1 MPKGGGSKT
10 PQLDHFPLS
19 TDMVEKQG
27 GKKDKVLSNK
37 TPKLDRSDVVKEM
50 KEKASK
56 RKLPFTTGAN
66 GDQKDS
72 DSEKPGPE
80 RKRIKKEPSTR
91 KTGLPFGMGMP
102 GIRVGYPLSERQQV
116 ALLMQ
121 MTAEPSVNSP
131 DSTPKHQSQS
141 SMGQK
146 GTPNSASKTKDKVN
160 KRNERGETRLHRA
173 AIRGEARRIK
183 ELISEGADVNVKDF
197 AGWTALHE
205 ACNRGYYDV
214 AKQLLA
220 AGAEVN
226 TKGLDDDTPLHDASN
241 NGHFKVV
248 KLLLR
253 YGADPRQSNRRGETP
268 LKVANSP
275 TMLNLLLGKGTY
287 TSSEES
293 SSESSEEEE
302 DAPSFAPSSSVDGNN
317 TDSEFEKGLKLKG
330 KNADPPKSAT
340 TPVKDE
346 YEFDEDDEEERVPPV
361 DDKHLLKKDFRKEPV
376 PKANSFLPV
385 PKTEVKTYSKSN
397 SLTPKKPV
405 RRIISDSNSS
415 DEDDRTLCF
424 TSTPTPRQTQQANT
438 KTRDSIALSS
448 KQQKDKSKVKKKRK
462 KESKNNVSKE
472 VRFGKVNDKFCTSD
486 SECEDIESED
496 DKGSNSIKDSST
508 MKDSTGFNTSS
519 SQKQT
524 QSLAEQ
530 HPKQWRTDGWKTV
543 SSPTWSDVSS
553 LSDSVR
559 TRLSSESDYSSADSS
574 VESIKHPKRKA
585 QENKK
590 KNNSHSN
597 AVEKKNSDLYKNAD
611 STASKMDGDGKVVK
625 KHKAKHKHK
634 AKEKE
639 KAQSVVLNQDMN
651 EKFVKSYSFDF
662 EDSRKN
668 SVGDSEST
676 TEGKIKLKQEKD
688 HSKKED
694 RLSKSK
700 SDDKDWVTGK
710 EVHRTIKEEKNKK
723 AKDSAKEKSL
733 KEEKTIKSEKERIV
747 KEKEKPKEDKQ
758 KAHKD
763 DKKKKSKEK
772 SSSKAERKSEQKE
785 EKHLKVDKEKTS
797 KDDKSKK
804 DKTTKEEPDFEGYDV
819 NNRFLNTDD
828 SKLSASDDHHDRWGS
843 EMSSDSSLYDDSWD
857 TPVKEYKE
865 YKANNSVKLIVETV
879 KEESRRKDGKVK
891 EKKSDHNDKRSEEK
905 VTSKKKD
912 KDLEKS
918 SDKKKDWTDKQKLN
932 TSHSEKEKK
941 RKESTD
947 FVKKEALENNR
958 ERKDS
963 YEFAKDRKDVK
974 IKQESHDYSNDAFFK
989 DLDAVSKSCD
999 VRERN
1004 HSGKEKDKK
1013 SDVAEKREKKADKHK
1028 TKDLEKDK
1036 SEKNITE
1043 KGAKEKDGERVLK
1056 DKKEAV
1062 KEKHKESHGKDRKM
1076 SSEQVKKEK
1085 GTQEKHSEREK
1096 DFQEV
1101 KKEERKQE
1109 KSKTW
1114 YKIADIFT
1122 DESDDDEDSYSG
1134 GGAQDRKDSTPDHE
1148 ELDHFTSDKIRKSTD
1163 GKHVTEKA
1171 KEHKKKEK
1179 GAFDTGKERKGSL
1192 EKHNKDKKDIV
1203 DVKHKDRKD
1212 RASVDSN
1219 QDKKNKQKVLDKRD
1233 TSEEKTKSKYKD
1245 KLEHSKE
1252 RKMSKGS
1259 GENEKSLL
1267 EKLEEE
1273 AMNDY
1278 KDDSNDKNSEI
1289 SSDSF
1294 TDRGHDPILTSYYDS
1309 IGLNDVLDERRDS
1322 LSISTPQDKFREKER
1337 HRHSSSSSS
1346 KKSHDK
1352 DKEKVKKDKGDK
1364 RDKTEEIRESY
1375 SRRES
1380 LPFDKEPMPLEA
1392 DPYTFPCGGKGDGE
1406 DDFEKTLEFEKEMSK
1421 KDKEK
1426 SSVINDRIKD
1436 KKKKEKHKEKI
1447 KEEKNKY
1454 IDGFGSFKHSKEEIK
1469 AGLKDSPQLTVLK
1482 ERSKEDSP
1490 KYEIKKERN
1499 RDSLEKDNRLDHSK
1513 SKSKEENE
1521 KLAPSKDVTAR
1532 KDNRPREKLLVD
1544 GDLQVTSFGQ
1554 MLSQKDQEIEERHK
1568 KHKERMKQMER
1579 LRPKT
1584 GDIKLKDK
1592 TKSTEEVKKTRTE
1605 LTKKSNCVESGLK
1618 EKKLKDVSSI
1628 PIAPM
1633 MSPGRKFQPD
1643 TQNSKD
1649 WLTGH
1654 QMKENLP
1661 ASPRPDQNRPT
1672 GVPTPTSV
1680 ISCPS
1685 YEEVMQTPR
1694 TPSCSAEDYPDI
1706 MLDGLEC
1713 HNSSAMAMSMNA
1725 CSPTIFE
1732 RYSNPQSFPEG
1743 TCPTPAKN
1751 LQLPLVSRSQTSDV
1765 RRPLE
1770 EEFKAEADK
1779 FLRQSDEGVDYE
1791 PSSQSL
1797 EDKTGSLDRLECV
1810 SPAYFSPIR
1819 LLSPCREPVHS
1830 MPDVV
1835 APGLVGVESSDHIV
1849 DSVFSSFLPKPST
1862 PVHRPDPQEPCFD
1875 IAAPPTPAPAALPP
1889 LDIDDISEPHHSEP
1903 NMVLSDL
1910 PPSTD
1915 LVQEEE
1921 EEEEEEEEDD
1931 ERADLRHCALDEVVP
1946 LREACSYSPHMEDP
1960 LRKAW
1965 PAESSI
1971 HHEPDVQPISPAQP
1985 TDDHD
1990 DSCYDHNMGWNT
2002 DMDLKSPHRNYGE
2015 IEAAVS
2021 KITSPYSH
2029 SHSDNEMQ
2037 HISSHP
2043 AVSSPYTWNRWH
2055 KEDQDYDEQKE
2066 AVAEIPSP
2074 ERPESGMDDE
2084 VHYLNTSS
2092 SSNRLENFF
2101 PVCNKPR
2108 LEEHQLDTVE
2118 PVCVEP
2124 ETRQPSHIYAA
2135 TEEHIHA
2142 EPVMA
2147 PEPVVPWAD
2156 PFSADPDELDDLG
2169 PFSLPELPLPDKGD
2183 EPEAREAEA
2192 REAEAREAEAREA
2205 EAREAEARE
2214 AEAREAEAREAEA
2227 REAEAREAEARE
2239 AEAREAEAREAEAR
2253 EAEAREAEARA
2264 AEARAAEARAA
2275 EARAAEARAAEAR
2288 AAEARAAEARA
2299 AEARAAEARAA
2310 EARAAEARAAEA
2322 RAAEAR
2328 EAEAR
2333 EAEALEA
2340 EAREAEAREAEAREA
2355 EAREAEAREA
2365 DLSEH
2370 KSVPPQIRHIVADRE
2385 DPHVME
2391 VDPLG
2396 LSTLCPTVERGLQ
2409 EPPTQDLVVP
2419 SPHAT
2424 FQPELALEPE
2434 PQSVPYGP
2442 PEDSDV
2448 SMMYSSVKADS
2459 VQQPHVHILPLGSL
2473 HLHSDPLSATK
2484 PGSHEEKSEPIV
2496 EPLTTCTPLPPPAPV
2511 TLPTPIDLPSTQDTT
2526 SKLPS
2531 VSLTPLSTPVDVPK
2545 KDEIPQRMTRNRA
2558 KNNPTAVAPPTSTIL
2573 TSSASLTS
2581 IIANPVVSMNHLPT
2595 RTLTPTSVSSFSLKK
2610 DKDSV
2615 LGISST
2621 APTLTTS
2628 PTVVLSKTTKGRPI
2642 PVEDEDTQTQHPRKR
2657 KFARSAAQQVQV
2669 QLVNTAMKQTR
2680 EMIQQTLAVVVNA
2693 IKLDD
2698 IEPYHS
2704 DRSNPYFEYLQIRK
2718 KIEEKRKILCYI
2730 TPQAP
2735 QCYADYVTYTGSYLL
2750 DGKPLSKLHIPVIAP
2765 PPSLSEP
2772 LKELFRQQEA
2782 VRGKLRLQH
2791 SIEREKLIV
2800 SCEQEVLR
2808 VHCRAARTIANQAV
2822 PFSACTM
2829 LLDSEVYNMPSESQG
2844 DENKSVRDRFNARQF
2859 ISWIQDVD
2867 DKYDRMKTC
2876 LLMRQQHEAAALNAV
2891 QRMEWQLKVQ
2901 ELDPAVHK
2909 SLCVNEVPSFYVPM
2923 VDVNDDFV
2931 LLPA

>member
-10 PQLDHFPLS
+10 PQLDHFPLG

-50 KEKASK
+50 KEKAPK

-80 RKRIKKEPSTR
+80 RKRIKKETSNR
-91 KTGLPFGMGMP
+91 KAGLPFGMGMP

-121 MTAEPSVNSP
+121 MTAEESVNSP
-131 DSTPKHQSQS
+131 DTTPKHQSQS
-141 SMGQK
+141 SLGQK

-330 KNADPPKSAT
+330 KNADPPKSAV
-340 TPVKDE
+340 TPIKDE

-361 DDKHLLKKDFRKEPV
+361 DDKHLLKKDFRKETV
-376 PKANSFLPV
+376 PKANSFISIS
-385 PKTEVKTYSKSN
+385 KMEGKTYSKSN
-397 SLTPKKPV
+397 LLTPKKTV

-424 TSTPTPRQTQQANT
+424 TSTPTPRQQTQPTNT
-438 KTRDSIALSS
+438 KTRDSSSLSS

-486 SECEDIESED
+486 SDCEDMESED
-496 DKGSNSIKDSST
+496 DKGSNSIKDTST
-508 MKDSTGFNTSS
+508 TKDSTGFNASS
-519 SQKQT
+519 SHVNSQKQT

-574 VESIKHPKRKA
+574 VESVKHPKRKA

-597 AVEKKNSDLYKNAD
+597 DKKNSDIYKNTD

-625 KHKAKHKHK
+625 KHKVKHKHK

-639 KAQSVVLNQDMN
+639 KGQSVVLNQDMN

-668 SVGDSEST
+668 SVGDSESA
-676 TEGKIKLKQEKD
+676 TEGKIKLKHEKD
-688 HSKKED
+688 HAKKED

-700 SDDKDWVTGK
+700 SDDKDWTTGK
-710 EVHRTIKEEKNKK
+710 ELHRTIKEEKNKK
-723 AKDSAKEKSL
+723 AKDSAKEKTI
-733 KEEKTIKSEKERIV
+733 KEEKTIKSEKERNV

-772 SSSKAERKSEQKE
+772 SSSKAERKNDQKE
-785 EKHLKVDKEKTS
+785 EKHLKVDKEKPS
-797 KDDKSKK
+797 KEDKSKK
-804 DKTTKEEPDFEGYDV
+804 DKTTKEEPDYDGYDV
-819 NNRFLNTDD
+819 NNRFLNMDD
-828 SKLSASDDHHDRWGS
+828 SKLSVSDDHHDRWGS

-879 KEESRRKDGKVK
+879 KEETRRKDGKVK
-891 EKKSDHNDKRSEEK
+891 DKKSDHNEKRLEDK
-905 VTSKKKD
+905 VVSKKKE
-912 KDLEKS
+912 KDPEKTIE
-918 SDKKKDWTDKQKLN
+918 KKKDWTEKQKLN
-932 TSHSEKEKK
+932 SSHTEKEKK

-947 FVKKEALENNR
+947 
-958 ERKDS
+958 
-963 YEFAKDRKDVK
+963 
-974 IKQESHDYSNDAFFK
+974 IKSVAEK
-989 DLDAVSKSCD
+989 GV
-999 VRERN
+999 
-1004 HSGKEKDKK
+1004 KEKDIER
-1013 SDVAEKREKKADKHK
+1013 V
-1028 TKDLEKDK
+1028 
-1036 SEKNITE
+1036 
-1043 KGAKEKDGERVLK
+1043 AKE
-1056 DKKEAV
+1056 KKEAV
-1062 KEKHKESHGKDRKM
+1062 KDKHKELHGKDRKM

-1085 GTQEKHSEREK
+1085 SSQEKHAEREK
-1096 DFQEV
+1096 DFLEV

-1134 GGAQDRKDSTPDHE
+1134 AGALDRKESTPDHDE
-1148 ELDHFTSDKIRKSTD
+1148 MDHFSSDKIRKSTD
-1163 GKHVTEKA
+1163 AKHNTEKA
-1171 KEHKKKEK
+1171 KDHKDKKDK
-1179 GAFDTGKERKGSL
+1179 KSTFDTGKERKGSL
-1192 EKHNKDKKDIV
+1192 EKHNKDKKDTI

-1212 RASVDSN
+1212 RMSVDSN
-1219 QDKKNKQKVLDKRD
+1219 QDKKNKQKLLDKRD
-1233 TSEEKTKSKYKD
+1233 TSEEKTKSKYKE
-1245 KLEHSKE
+1245 KLDHSKE
-1252 RKMSKGS
+1252 RKASKGS

-1294 TDRGHDPILTSYYDS
+1294 TDRGHESILTSYYDS
-1309 IGLNDVLDERRDS
+1309 IGLNDVSDERRDS

-1352 DKEKVKKDKGDK
+1352 DKEKVKKEKGDK

-1380 LPFDKEPMPLEA
+1380 LPFEKEPMPLEA
-1392 DPYTFPCGGKGDGE
+1392 DPYTFPYGGKGDGE
-1406 DDFEKTLEFEKEMSK
+1406 DDFDKTLEFEKEMSK
-1421 KDKEK
+1421 KDKDK

-1436 KKKKEKHKEKI
+1436 KKKKEKHKDKI

-1454 IDGFGSFKHSKEEIK
+1454 IDGFGSFKHTKEEIK
-1469 AGLKDSPQLTVLK
+1469 SGLKDSLQLTVLK

-1490 KYEIKKERN
+1490 KYDMKKERN
-1499 RDSLEKDNRLDHSK
+1499 RESLDKDNRLDHSK

-1521 KLAPSKDVTAR
+1521 KLVPSKDTPVR

-1544 GDLQVTSFGQ
+1544 GDLQMTSFGQ
-1554 MLSQKDQEIEERHK
+1554 MLSLKDQEIEERHK
-1568 KHKERMKQMER
+1568 RHKERMKQMER

-1584 GDIKLKDK
+1584 GDPKLKDK
-1592 TKSTEEVKKTRTE
+1592 TKSTEEVRKSRTE
-1605 LTKKSNCVESGLK
+1605 LAKKSNSVESGLK
-1618 EKKLKDVSSI
+1618 EKKLKDVSGI
-1628 PIAPM
+1628 PAQM
-1633 MSPGRKFQPD
+1633 MSPGRK
-1643 TQNSKD
+1643 
-1649 WLTGH
+1649 LAHGH

-1713 HNSSAMAMSMNA
+1713 PNTSAMTMSMNA
-1725 CSPTIFE
+1725 CSPTFFE
-1732 RYSNPQSFPEG
+1732 SRYSNSQNFPEG

-1751 LQLPLVSRSQTSDV
+1751 LQLPLVSRSEVSDV

-1770 EEFKAEADK
+1770 DEFKAEADK
-1779 FLRQSDEGVDYE
+1779 FLRQSNAGGTTI
-1791 PSSQSL
+1791 PPL
-1797 EDKTGSLDRLECV
+1797 NRLECV
-1810 SPAYFSPIR
+1810 SPPYFSPIR
-1819 LLSPCREPVHS
+1819 LLSPRREPVHS
-1830 MPDVV
+1830 MPDVA
-1835 APGLVGVESSDHIV
+1835 APGMAGAESSDHMA

-1910 PPSTD
+1910 PPATD
-1915 LVQEEE
+1915 LVHVED
-1921 EEEEEEEEDD
+1921 EEEDD
-1931 ERADLRHCALDEVVP
+1931 NADPDHCALEEEEP
-1946 LREACSYSPHMEDP
+1946 PREPCSYSPHIEDP
-1960 LRKAW
+1960 LRKGWSAVS
-1965 PAESSI
+1965 PI
-1971 HHEPDVQPISPAQP
+1971 HHEPEVQPISPAQP
-1985 TDDHD
+1985 TDEHD
-1990 DSCYDHNMGWNT
+1990 ENCYDHNMGWNT

-2037 HISSHP
+2037 HIPGHP
-2043 AVSSPYTWNRWH
+2043 VVSSPYTWNRWH

-2074 ERPESGMDDE
+2074 ERPDSGMDDE
-2084 VHYLNTSS
+2084 VHFLNTSS
-2092 SSNRLENFF
+2092 SSNRLESFF
-2101 PVCNKPR
+2101 PDCNKSG
-2108 LEEHQLDTVE
+2108 LEEHQIDTVE
-2118 PVCVEP
+2118 PTCVEP
-2124 ETRQPSHIYAA
+2124 ESRQPSHIYAA
-2135 TEEHIHA
+2135 TEEHIHPP
-2142 EPVMA
+2142 PVVVA

-2156 PFSADPDELDDLG
+2156 PFSADADELDDLG
-2169 PFSLPELPLPDKGD
+2169 PFSLPDLPLPDKA
-2183 EPEAREAEA
+2183 EEAEA
-2192 REAEAREAEAREA
+2192 REAE
-2205 EAREAEARE
+2205 
-2214 AEAREAEAREAEA
+2214 
-2227 REAEAREAEARE
+2227 
-2239 AEAREAEAREAEAR
+2239 
-2253 EAEAREAEARA
+2253 
-2264 AEARAAEARAA
+2264 
-2275 EARAAEARAAEAR
+2275 
-2288 AAEARAAEARA
+2288 
-2299 AEARAAEARAA
+2299 
-2310 EARAAEARAAEA
+2310 
-2322 RAAEAR
+2322 
-2328 EAEAR
+2328 
-2333 EAEALEA
+2333 
-2340 EAREAEAREAEAREA
+2340 
-2355 EAREAEAREA
+2355 
-2365 DLSEH
+2365 LSEH
-2370 KSVPPQIRHIVADRE
+2370 KSVPPQIRHIVTDRV
-2385 DPHVME
+2385 DPDVME

-2396 LSTLCPTVERGLQ
+2396 LSAPCPTTELGLR
-2409 EPPTQDLVVP
+2409 EPTAQDLVVP

-2424 FQPELALEPE
+2424 FQPELEPE

-2442 PEDSDV
+2442 PEDSDT
-2448 SMMYSSVKADS
+2448 SMMYTSVKPDP
-2459 VQQPHVHILPLGSL
+2459 VQIHALESL
-2473 HLHSDPLSATK
+2473 HMPQDPLSALK
-2484 PGSHEEKSEPIV
+2484 PDSHVEEKHEPVV

-2511 TLPTPIDLPSTQDTT
+2511 TLPSPVDLPSTQDTT
-2526 SKLPS
+2526 PKLPA
-2531 VSLTPLSTPVDVPK
+2531 VSLTPLPTSVDIPK
-2545 KDEIPQRMTRNRA
+2545 KDEIFQRMTRNRA
-2558 KNNPTAVAPPTSTIL
+2558 KNNPAAVAPPTSSVL

-2581 IIANPVVSMNHLPT
+2581 ISANPVVSINHLPV
-2595 RTLTPTSVSSFSLKK
+2595 RIPTPTSASSFLLKK

-2615 LGISST
+2615 LSIASNP
-2621 APTLTTS
+2621 PTLAS

-2642 PVEDEDTQTQHPRKR
+2642 PVEDEDSQTQHPRKR
-2657 KFARSAAQQVQV
+2657 KFPRSAGQQVQV

-2704 DRSNPYFEYLQIRK
+2704 DRKAEN
-2718 KIEEKRKILCYI
+2718 LCYI

-2735 QCYADYVTYTGSYLL
+2735 QCYAEYVTYTGSYLL

-2772 LKELFRQQEA
+2772 LKELFRQQEN